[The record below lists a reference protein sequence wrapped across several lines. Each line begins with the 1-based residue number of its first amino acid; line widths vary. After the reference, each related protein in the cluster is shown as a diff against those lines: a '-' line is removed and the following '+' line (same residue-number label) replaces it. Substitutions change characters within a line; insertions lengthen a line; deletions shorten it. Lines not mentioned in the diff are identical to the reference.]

1 MAENRFNHY
10 CETLLVKYNQRNS
23 KAITRHVESLCN
35 VLRQETDEVVQVMF
49 RGSIMRKHGREQP

>member
-10 CETLLVKYNQRNS
+10 CETLLVKYSQRNS

-35 VLRQETDEVVQVMF
+35 VLRQENGRSSPSHV
-49 RGSIMRKHGREQP
+49 RGVNHA